1 VFLWWRSLFFLV
13 VVADLLVA
21 VAVRLAVVSV
31 SLDAMDVHFAPCR
44 RSRASC
50 PGRTRSI
57 LPLRPIPRPAGWYLT
72 PSPRFHSMTISL
84 SRARLEALLRGARGK
99 RIAVIG
105 DAMLDVYLT
114 GDVERISPEA
124 PVPVV
129 RVRER
134 KHALGGA
141 ANVAQNVVAIGAV
154 CDLVAAIGDDR
165 GGETLRAMLAAIGE
179 EGRSL
184 VTVDR
189 PTTQKTRI
197 VARSQQLAR
206 VDEES
211 DDDLDGD
218 VVEKLLAA
226 VRTAVECADALVLE
240 DYNKGVLVSRVIRS
254 AIELAS
260 SRRLPI
266 VVDPKFRNF
275 FEYRGATVFKP
286 NRRELEAALGAAVS
300 VDEPGAMTRT
310 LSRLGVEHI
319 LLTLGDKGMALFGSD
334 GELARIPTVAREVYD
349 VVGAGDTVT
358 AYLAAILAAGGT
370 PSEAAEIANVAAGI
384 EVGKLGAAV
393 VSADEV
399 LAYFDTWPTHH

>member
-1 VFLWWRSLFFLV
+1 
-13 VVADLLVA
+13 
-21 VAVRLAVVSV
+21 
-31 SLDAMDVHFAPCR
+31 
-44 RSRASC
+44 
-50 PGRTRSI
+50 
-57 LPLRPIPRPAGWYLT
+57 
-72 PSPRFHSMTISL
+72 MTITMPRKRL
-84 SRARLEALLRGARGK
+84 DELLERAQRK

-114 GDVERISPEA
+114 GDVDRISPEA

-141 ANVAQNVVAIGAV
+141 ANVAQNVVAIGAI
-154 CDLVAAIGDDR
+154 CDLVAAIGADR

-179 EGRSL
+179 DGRSL

-211 DDDLDGD
+211 DEDLDGEE
-218 VVEKLLAA
+218 VERLMSA
-226 VRTAVECADALVLE
+226 VSTAISSADALVLE
-240 DYNKGVLVSRVIRS
+240 DYNKGVLVPRVIRL
-254 AIELAS
+254 AIEQAS
-260 SRRLPI
+260 ARRLPI

-275 FEYRGATVFKP
+275 FEYRGATIFKP
-286 NRRELEAALGAAVS
+286 NRRELEAALGASVS
-300 VDEPGAMTRT
+300 VDEPGAMTTT
-310 LSRLGVEHI
+310 LRRLGVEHI
-319 LLTLGDKGMALFGSD
+319 LLTLGDKGMALFGD
-334 GELARIPTVAREVYD
+334 GGELARIPTVAREVYD

-358 AYLAAILAAGGT
+358 AYLAAILAAGSS

-393 VSADEV
+393 VTALEV
-399 LAYFDTWPTHH
+399 REYVDDQVQSS